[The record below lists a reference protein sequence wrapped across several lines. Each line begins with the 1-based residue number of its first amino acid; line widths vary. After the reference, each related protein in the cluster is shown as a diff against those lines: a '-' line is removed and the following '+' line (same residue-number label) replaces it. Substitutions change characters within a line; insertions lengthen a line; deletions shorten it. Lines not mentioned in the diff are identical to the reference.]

1 MSFPQFLFHVVNLG
15 VNVGSDV
22 VSKILVASGG
32 HGEGKTKEDVEKRG
46 GGKGRVG
53 PWNDKAKK

>member
-1 MSFPQFLFHVVNLG
+1 VVNLG

-22 VSKILVASGG
+22 VFKILVASGG